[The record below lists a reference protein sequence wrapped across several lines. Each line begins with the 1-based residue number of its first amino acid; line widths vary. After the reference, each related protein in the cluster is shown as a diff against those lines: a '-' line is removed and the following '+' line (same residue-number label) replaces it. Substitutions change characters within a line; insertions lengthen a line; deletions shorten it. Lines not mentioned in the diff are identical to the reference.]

1 MYVCH
6 HLENLEKH
14 LRRRLRWQV
23 CDPERSEALCCQRQK
38 MCMGVIYIAA
48 VNGYDEFYLI
58 GICSGNWD
66 PYLYRTDDIVVR
78 RRFRRLQAK

>member
-1 MYVCH
+1 MAGVH
-6 HLENLEKH
+6 
-14 LRRRLRWQV
+14 
-23 CDPERSEALCCQRQK
+23 PERSEALCCKRQDVYG
-38 MCMGVIYIAA
+38 CVV
-48 VNGYDEFYLI
+48 VNGYDEFDLI